1 MRTTIRLIVAAI
13 LAGAAACAPET
24 PTETPT
30 SLKLAPAAFDDLR
43 GWEAGGQAGAVLALQ
58 RTCRRFAT
66 LPSARQVGPDGMAGT
81 VADWAPACAAA
92 DAVPAGDDAAAR
104 RYFETWFA
112 PFSATAEGQAEGLF
126 TGYYEPLLHGT
137 LRRDARHTVPV
148 YRRPEE
154 LVLVDLGRFRESLRG
169 ERIAGKVVDGRLQP
183 YATRAEIDAGAL
195 RGRGLE
201 LAWVEDPVAV
211 FFLHIQGSGQIALE
225 EGGRLRVS
233 YDGHNGHPYVAIGRT
248 LVAQGALDKDD
259 VSLQTIRAW
268 LRANPEEGRS
278 VMAGNPSFIF
288 FRKLE
293 GDGPVGALGVPL
305 TPGHSLAVDR
315 TFMPL
320 GAPVWLDANDPL
332 DPQVRLR
339 RLMVAQDT
347 GGAIRGPVRGD
358 VFWGAGDDAEER
370 AGRMKSSG
378 RYWLLLPKAV
388 AERRMAARPDR
399 ETLRLGGLSLRF

>member
-1 MRTTIRLIVAAI
+1 MRAPIRLIIAAL
-13 LAGAAACAPET
+13 LAGLAACAPEA
-24 PTETPT
+24 PT
-30 SLKLAPAAFDDLR
+30 SLKLSPAEFDDLR
-43 GWEAGGQAGAVLALQ
+43 GWEAGGQAGALVALQ

-66 LPSARQVGPDGMAGT
+66 LPPARQIGPDGMAGT
-81 VADWAPACAAA
+81 TADWESACAAA

-104 RYFETWFA
+104 RYFESWFA
-112 PFSATAEGQAEGLF
+112 PFAATAGGQSEGLF
-126 TGYYEPLLHGT
+126 TGYYEPLLHGA
-137 LRRDARHTVPV
+137 LRSDARNAVPV

-154 LVLVDLGRFRESLRG
+154 LVLVDLGRFRDSLKG
-169 ERIAGKVVDGRLQP
+169 ERIAGKVVDGRLEP

-195 RGRGLE
+195 RDRGLE
-201 LAWVEDPVAV
+201 VAWVADPVAL

-225 EGGRLRVS
+225 EGGRLRVG

-248 LVAQGALDKDD
+248 LVAQGALHKDD

-268 LRANPEEGRS
+268 LLANPEEGRS

-293 GDGPVGALGVPL
+293 GEGPVGALAVPL

-320 GAPVWLDANDPL
+320 GAPVWLDAEDPL
-332 DPQVRLR
+332 DPKARVR

-370 AGRMKSSG
+370 AGRMKSAG

-388 AERRMAARPDR
+388 AARRTAARPDR
-399 ETLRLGGLSLRF
+399 GTLRLGGLSLRF